1 MTMQQFNEK
10 AFCKLS
16 AEDQELA
23 IKMQEGKIRLLR
35 MHILIREYEDLQ
47 KKLFAKENREE
58 GEAREMQKPAIHNT
72 ETLKKIYVSAVP
84 TTNINTTPRDI
95 DPEPV
100 RTEGESIS
108 ESMTTTRTTT
118 EPEPGELTK
127 KEMTKR
133 KRDESNERGGGGEPE
148 ENKRLRKSPDRQIT
162 YQRDRDIQITMSNSR
177 HNGYR
182 SDIYQPTHK

>member
-84 TTNINTTPRDI
+84 TTNTTPRDI

-133 KRDESNERGGGGEPE
+133 KRDESNERGGGGGGEPE

>member
-10 AFCKLS
+10 AFRKLS

-23 IKMQEGKIRLLR
+23 IKIQEGEIRLLR

-47 KKLFAKENREE
+47 KKLFAKEKKEE
-58 GEAREMQKPAIHNT
+58 EVKEVQKPATQNN
-72 ETLKKIYVSAVP
+72 ELLNKIYDAACPSTAS
-84 TTNINTTPRDI
+84 TATFTIPRDI
-95 DPEPV
+95 DPKPV
-100 RTEGESIS
+100 PESESIS
-108 ESMTTTRTTT
+108 ESMTS

-133 KRDESNERGGGGEPE
+133 KRDESNEKLDTD
-148 ENKRLRKSPDRQIT
+148 ENKRIRKSPNRQIT

-177 HNGYR
+177 HNGYQ
-182 SDIYQPTHK
+182 SDLYKPTYK